1 MLFAF
6 VSGMCTQITNN
17 FDAGDILTS
26 VVSLCIVA
34 GTIVV
39 IMWNI
44 PTMASAITG
53 GAGVQGVGRAVA
65 QAITKGRGGN
75 NSKSDSASATP
86 TTGGSVQGNS
96 SSSNNSNS
104 SNTGGSKPL
113 YQRHTLSNLKRN
125 K

>member
-1 MLFAF
+1 
-6 VSGMCTQITNN
+6 MCTQIANN
-17 FDAGDILTS
+17 FDSGDILTS

-65 QAITKGRGGN
+65 QAITKGSGGN
-75 NSKSDSASATP
+75 NSKSDSASSTS